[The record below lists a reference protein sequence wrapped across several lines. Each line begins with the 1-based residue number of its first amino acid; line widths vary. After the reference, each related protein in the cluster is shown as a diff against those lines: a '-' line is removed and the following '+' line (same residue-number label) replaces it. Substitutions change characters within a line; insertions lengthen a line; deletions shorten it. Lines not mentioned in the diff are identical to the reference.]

1 MEDGEDLPDLD
12 ELPKLEPEAKKNRLS
27 EEPAASASAPPKAAP
42 SKKHED
48 APAGAAPAAPAGIRV
63 VDVEVRGDTKQVRWP
78 VGEHAEAKLGIQE
91 FGYFVCAAHRLPKQL
106 FQATRSRMLWTDD
119 EGQTRALRSTEALRQ
134 ALRERSELRVTVD
147 LVLPKQSSPTLL
159 DASMPRRQSQLRQ
172 KLADRHPKVREKA
185 KSAAVQL
192 NQWSLM
198 DPKRENWKS
207 WKAIVERVIVK
218 APGLTQQAGVKH
230 VVPPRSKHAGQNA
243 YVIMPAKHDIFLYSF
258 TAEGRRFA
266 YVSEPSDGLDDRLGE
281 ILGDISVATHPGIPA
296 IRHGVKMPV
305 GSQTVVAQDM
315 TILLAAAPDCLMAI
329 RELMDKDFAQLQE
342 YLAAALRNPMT
353 DLRREF
359 ASKWISVCALPVSD
373 FVSSG
378 EDAEDRKAR
387 EVEQMLLEQV
397 KAEEKERERE
407 KAKEKEKA
415 SPKSPNK
422 SKKKS
427 GRKGG
432 GAAETEP
439 VTPERNVASETES
452 DAASPEPDESPRETG
467 GGEEAEQ
474 EPEPEPEAGEA
485 SKSFGLG
492 SVHSPP
498 GARQAT
504 QGGTDID
511 PEMLALAMKFED
523 ASDDEDNQA
532 GQWMVVS
539 KKGEKKPARGAPL
552 HDRKADGKQGKKGRG
567 RRGSGA
573 GGGSK
578 DRRRGEKSD
587 ETLRPK
593 QTLRVPKQEV
603 QEFLRVPK
611 TTPEDKVVEQPD
623 IVLRVTTEQS
633 ADEDDGGEGAIL
645 FGSPTQNPNGDKPAA
660 QPSKPQVSTA
670 GINSGVVAGVVAE
683 PASPDRNNPSPP
695 TIFLSPVSI
704 GGRPDSPNAMPD
716 FPPLSGSMPPE
727 ALRQQQLAMITR
739 QVEYYFSPD
748 NLQRDAYLLSKMDEM
763 ASVSV
768 QLIAGFNRI
777 KQHAGNAP
785 HETVVEMVREACT
798 ASQLLQ
804 VLDVMAGTP
813 PVRTDQRVRC
823 VIDTRPTSPEAPVSS
838 ASSASSASSW
848 APPWAR
854 QIPSTGNPPAQGV
867 VAHGHGGVP
876 IGPWL
881 PGPPD
886 GSAAPTVAANPA
898 AASAGAPEEAQEPP
912 QEGWALS
919 NQWGTR
925 GNASQRFFSQPPPE
939 GVSASPVC
947 LALSCRTSPDR
958 DRCCTQFFDF
968 MDPTM

>member
-12 ELPKLEPEAKKNRLS
+12 ELPKLEPEPKKTKS
-27 EEPAASASAPPKAAP
+27 EAAPSAGPKTSQAAP
-42 SKKHED
+42 SKKREG
-48 APAGAAPAAPAGIRV
+48 APSEGAPSEGAPSSSEGAPTPAGIRV

-91 FGYFVCAAHRLPKQL
+91 FGFFVCAAHRLPKQL

-119 EGQTRALRSTEALRQ
+119 EGQARALRSTEALRQ

-159 DASMPRRQSQLRQ
+159 DASMPRRQTQLRQ

-198 DPKRENWKS
+198 DPKRDNWKS
-207 WKAIVERVIVK
+207 WKAIVERVIEK
-218 APGLTQQAGVKH
+218 APGLTQRAGVKH

-243 YVIMPAKHDIFLYSF
+243 YVIMPSKHDIFLYSF

-296 IRHGVKMPV
+296 IRHGVKMAL

-342 YLAAALRNPMT
+342 YLAAAMT
-353 DLRREF
+353 DLRRDF
-359 ASKWISVCALPVSD
+359 ASKWISVCALSVSD
-373 FVSSG
+373 FVKPG

-387 EVEQMLLEQV
+387 EVEQRLLEQV

-422 SKKKS
+422 SSKKKS
-427 GRKGG
+427 GRKKAQASKDG
-432 GAAETEP
+432 GAAETQP
-439 VTPERNVASETES
+439 ITPERNVASETDES

-474 EPEPEPEAGEA
+474 EPEPEPEAGDA

-504 QGGTDID
+504 QGGKDID
-511 PEMLALAMKFED
+511 PEMLALAMEFED
-523 ASDDEDNQA
+523 ATDDEDNQA

-552 HDRKADGKQGKKGRG
+552 HDSKADGKQGKKGRG

-573 GGGSK
+573 GGGSGNGK
-578 DRRRGEKSD
+578 TGRRRSEKSD
-587 ETLRPK
+587 ETLRRK

-603 QEFLRVPK
+603 QEFLRGPK

-623 IVLRVTTEQS
+623 IVLRVTMEQS
-633 ADEDDGGEGAIL
+633 ADEDDGGEGTIL
-645 FGSPTQNPNGDKPAA
+645 FGSPTQNPSGDKPAGKS
-660 QPSKPQVSTA
+660 SKPQVSTA
-670 GINSGVVAGVVAE
+670 GINSGVVAE

-695 TIFLSPVSI
+695 AIFMSPVSI

-716 FPPLSGSMPPE
+716 FPPLSGPMPPE

-838 ASSASSASSW
+838 ASSASSSSSW

-854 QIPSTGNPPAQGV
+854 QIPSTGNPPTQS
-867 VAHGHGGVP
+867 VAHGGVP

-886 GSAAPTVAANPA
+886 VSAAPMMAANPA

-919 NQWGTR
+919 NQWGSR

-939 GVSASPVC
+939 GVSASLLRLVLPY
-947 LALSCRTSPDR
+947 LP
-958 DRCCTQFFDF
+958 
-968 MDPTM
+968 